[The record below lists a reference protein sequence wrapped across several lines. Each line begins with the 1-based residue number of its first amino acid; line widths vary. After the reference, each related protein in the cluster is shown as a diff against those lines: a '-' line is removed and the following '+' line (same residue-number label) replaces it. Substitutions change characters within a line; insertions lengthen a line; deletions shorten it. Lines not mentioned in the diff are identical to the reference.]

1 MIFALIE
8 DLLWERMMRFFA
20 ALLFSLSLAYAA
32 EQGVIVKL
40 DRLQDPTIAF
50 PGLNISSWAQLGD
63 GPVYRLNVTTNLTR
77 SQLIDELYK
86 RASVQYA
93 EPNQQTT
100 LDTLESAASLDSRVI
115 FIIDDVDDEAIYT
128 STQQGIINSRV
139 IFIIDEA
146 EMEYAP
152 LYGQYHMTEVNAYK
166 AWEYATG
173 VGQTVAVLDTGVDVD
188 HPFLVRNLVPGY
200 DFVDNDNNPDEPRAN
215 LDANANGKLDEGY
228 GHGTHVAGIVKTI
241 APDAPIM
248 PIRVADSDGQADLAN
263 IISGIEW
270 AINHGAKVINMS
282 MSISEP
288 SQLLMDAINRAR
300 LAGIVVIT
308 SAGNDNSD
316 QLQYPATE
324 TEVVSVASVG
334 PLRERS
340 TFSNYGRKVDLAA
353 PGERI
358 ISAMPGGTYVARSGT
373 SMSSPI
379 VAAEAAIIFELVPT
393 ASISYLTHRITN
405 KVQTLATDT
414 QVKGLAD
421 VWDAITVQN
430 QN

>member
-1 MIFALIE
+1 
-8 DLLWERMMRFFA
+8 MRFFA
-20 ALLFSLSLAYAA
+20 TLIFSLSLAYAA
-32 EQGVIVKL
+32 DHEVIVKL

-50 PGLNISSWAQLGD
+50 STLTITSWRQLGN
-63 GPVYRLNVTTNLTR
+63 GPVYRLNVTTNLTK
-77 SQLIDELYK
+77 SQLIDELYRK
-86 RASVQYA
+86 TSVQYA
-93 EPNQQTT
+93 EPNQKTS
-100 LDTLESAASLDSRVI
+100 LDTLEAAVNLDSRVI
-115 FIIDDVDDEAIYT
+115 FIIDDIDDEAIYT

-139 IFIIDEA
+139 IFIIDET
-146 EMEYAP
+146 EMEFAP

-173 VGQTVAVLDTGVDVD
+173 AGQTVAVLDTGVDVD
-188 HPFLVRNLVPGY
+188 HPFLVRNLVPGF
-200 DFVDNDNNPDEPRAN
+200 DFVDNDSNPDEPRAN
-215 LDANANGKLDEGY
+215 LDTNKNGKLDEGY

-241 APDAPIM
+241 APNAPIM
-248 PIRVADSDGQADLAN
+248 PIRVVNSDGQADLAN

-270 AINHGAKVINMS
+270 AIDHGARVINMS

-288 SQLLMDAINRAR
+288 SQLLMDAINQAR
-300 LAGIVVIT
+300 QAGIVVIT
-308 SAGNDNSD
+308 SAGNENSE
-316 QLQYPATE
+316 QLQFPATE

-334 PLRERS
+334 PTLARS
-340 TFSNYGRKVDLAA
+340 TFSNYGRRVDVAA

-393 ASISYLTHRITN
+393 SSISYLTHRITN
-405 KVQTLATDT
+405 KVKPLATST
-414 QVKGLAD
+414 QLKGMAD

>member
-1 MIFALIE
+1 MK
-8 DLLWERMMRFFA
+8 FFA
-20 ALLFSLSLAYAA
+20 TLFFCISMAYAA
-32 EQGVIVKL
+32 DRGVIVKL

-50 PGLNISSWAQLGD
+50 PGLSITSWRQLGSS
-63 GPVYRLNVTTNLTR
+63 PVYRLNVNTALSQ
-77 SQLIDELYK
+77 SQLMDELYK
-86 RASVQYA
+86 KTTVQYA
-93 EPNQQTT
+93 EENQHTT
-100 LDTLESAASLDSRVI
+100 LDTLEAAANIDSRVI

-139 IFIIDEA
+139 IFIIDGSEA
-146 EMEYAP
+146 EYAP
-152 LYGQYHMTEVNAYK
+152 LFGQYHMTEVNAYK
-166 AWEYATG
+166 AWDYATG
-173 VGQTVAVLDTGVDVD
+173 AGQTVAVLDTGVDVD

-200 DFVDNDNNPDEPRAN
+200 DFVDYDSNPDEPRSN
-215 LDANANGKLDEGY
+215 LDTNTNGKLDEGY

-241 APDAPIM
+241 APNAMIM

-263 IISGIEW
+263 IIAGIEW
-270 AINHGAKVINMS
+270 AISHGAKVINMS
-282 MSISEP
+282 MSIAEP
-288 SQLLMDAINRAR
+288 SQLLMDAVNRAR
-300 LAGIVVIT
+300 AAGIVVVT
-308 SAGNDNSD
+308 SAGNESSD
-316 QLQYPATE
+316 LLQYPATE

-334 PLRERS
+334 PTRVRS
-340 TFSNYGRKVDLAA
+340 SFSNYGRKVDVAA

-358 ISAMPGGTYVARSGT
+358 VSCMPGGTYVARSGT

-379 VAAEAAIIFELVPT
+379 VAAETAIILELVPT

-405 KVQTLATDT
+405 KVQPLATSN